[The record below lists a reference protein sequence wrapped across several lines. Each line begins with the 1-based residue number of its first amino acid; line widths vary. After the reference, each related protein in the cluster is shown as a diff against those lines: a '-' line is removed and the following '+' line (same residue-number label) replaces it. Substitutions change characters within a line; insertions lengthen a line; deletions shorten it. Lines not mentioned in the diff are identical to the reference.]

1 MGSIRGQR
9 PNRGRGVHRARGGDP
24 RRSDRGGVDPY
35 RRPAKER
42 DLRDT
47 GRARSSA
54 VQHESFHAKNT
65 VLTTDTRGPALTRT
79 ARRRRRRRHAG
90 PADRS
95 SRSACIARLA
105 LIRAPLRPTRVSDAD
120 AAAPGQLRS
129 VGISCLQT
137 PEPSAGRSAVLLL
150 LGALPTPR
158 LLLAAGLPRRAEQ
171 LPAPRAGPRERG
183 TNSSEEQ
190 LDRQRTEQAADA
202 QADRLRPSEVRH
214 KLDARAVRPSGDRA
228 IQQPST
234 LRDAVGPLKLD
245 VDHRGGCRSRWELT
259 QDATATFLVNN
270 GMPLEEVKQLVCRT
284 TVAPT

>member
-1 MGSIRGQR
+1 VHPWTTAVRRVDDSPTVRRGLTHTSTHCRTISAIAQMT
-9 PNRGRGVHRARGGDP
+9 
-24 RRSDRGGVDPY
+24 ST
-35 RRPAKER
+35 RRPALMR
-42 DLRDT
+42 GPLPQ
-47 GRARSSA
+47 ARSVAANSA
-54 VQHESFHAKNT
+54 
-65 VLTTDTRGPALTRT
+65 T
-79 ARRRRRRRHAG
+79 AG
-90 PADRS
+90 EF
-95 SRSACIARLA
+95 
-105 LIRAPLRPTRVSDAD
+105 
-120 AAAPGQLRS
+120 RS
-129 VGISCLQT
+129 VGIGCLACA
-137 PEPSAGRSAVLLL
+137 EPSARSSVVLLL
-150 LGALPTPR
+150 PLTPRTPR
-158 LLLAAGLPRRAEQ
+158 LLLASGFPRRGEQ

-259 QDATATFLVNN
+259 QGATATFLVNN

-284 TVAPT
+284 TVAPTRRTLGAGSTREVCLRGFDEAP